1 MKIRHVLFVSALVL
15 VPARG
20 NAQWQADGT
29 PLSSAAGMQHFSKSV
44 SDGSGGIIVTWMDV
58 RGSVF
63 DIYAQRINSSGVAQW
78 PVDGVAVCAAAGN
91 QFAINIVSDGAG
103 GAIIAW
109 IDSRNDAGDIYAQRV
124 NASGTPMWAA
134 NGVPLCAAAGMQGSP
149 VIVADGSG
157 GAIVGWI
164 DERLPTSFG
173 DVYAQR
179 VNAAGAVQW
188 TANGVGVCVLSS
200 YQASP
205 SIASDGSGGAIMA
218 WTDYRNADYDI
229 FARRINSA
237 GVPQWVGNGIA
248 ICTESG
254 QQAGAMVVASA
265 SGSAF
270 IVWTDYRFGGID
282 VLMQKV
288 DASGNTLLS
297 LNGTYVSAA
306 ADAQYL
312 NSAISDGAGG
322 MYVVWT
328 DYRNLSDTDVYAQR
342 VNAAGEAQ
350 WMLYGVPVAALAY
363 NQTSPA
369 LVDDGANGAIVAWI
383 DSRSSVPQVY
393 SQRLKSS
400 GEPMWAL
407 NGVALSINPAQS
419 RDYCSVVS
427 DGAGGAIV
435 SWDVNY
441 GGFPDVYAQRVEG
454 DFGAW
459 GTPEPKLDTVE
470 DVPNDQGG
478 KVAVNWTRSGHDV
491 LPSSD
496 ISHYSVWRAVDAN
509 IPASTSG
516 IAGTSNDSWSVTP
529 DFNGPALVHER
540 IGTTDYYWEWVANQ
554 DASHDPAYSFAAST
568 REDSVASSTSTHY
581 FRVLAHTSNPSVL
594 FKSAVVSGHSVDNLA
609 PAAPL
614 VLTAQRVGTDV
625 QLHWNRAVAPDL
637 RDYAVYR
644 ATSSGVT
651 PVPINFLA
659 SAEDTVATDAN
670 APSSALYY
678 IVTAY
683 DVHANQSDPSN
694 EAYVGAL
701 TGIGNLP
708 AVTALTVLQNHPN
721 PFTATTEFQIGLPES
736 GDVRVE
742 VFDVAG
748 RRVMA
753 IDAKG
758 VKGWQRI
765 PFAARD
771 QGGRSLASGV
781 YFARVSAAG
790 KTITKKMVIA
800 R

>member
-1 MKIRHVLFVSALVL
+1 MNVRHMAILSLLLTA
-15 VPARG
+15 PTQG
-20 NAQWQADGT
+20 QAQWQRDGA
-29 PLSSAAGMQHFSKSV
+29 PLSAAAGMQHFSKSV
-44 SDGSGGIIVTWMDV
+44 PDGAGGMIVTWMDV

-63 DIYAQRINSSGVAQW
+63 DIYAQRINSSGVVQW
-78 PVDGVAVCAAAGN
+78 PVNGVAVCAAAGT
-91 QFAINIVSDGAG
+91 QFAPIIVSDGAG

-124 NASGTPMWAA
+124 NASGTSMWTV
-134 NGVPLCAAAGMQGSP
+134 NGVPLCTATGTQGSA
-149 VIVADGSG
+149 VVVADGSG
-157 GAIVGWI
+157 GAIVSWI
-164 DERLPTSFG
+164 DERLPTSLG

-179 VNAAGAVQW
+179 VNPAGAVQW
-188 TANGVGVCVLSS
+188 TANGVGVCVLTS

-205 SIASDGSGGAIMA
+205 AIASDGSGGAIVA
-218 WTDYRNADYDI
+218 WTDYRNSDYDI

-237 GVPQWVGNGIA
+237 GVPQWPGNGIA

-254 QQAGAMVVASA
+254 QQGGAMVVASA

-270 IVWTDYRFGGID
+270 ILWTDYRFGGVD

-288 DASGNTLLS
+288 DASGSTLLG
-297 LNGTYVSAA
+297 LNGVYVSAA
-306 ADAQYL
+306 NDAQYL

-322 MYVVWT
+322 MYVAWS
-328 DYRNLSDTDVYAQR
+328 DYRNLSDVDVYAQR
-342 VNAAGEAQ
+342 VNAAGESQ
-350 WMLYGVPVAALAY
+350 WMFYGVPVAALAY

-369 LVDDGANGAIVAWI
+369 LVYDGANGLIAAWV
-383 DSRSSVPQVY
+383 DNRSSVPHIY
-393 SQRLKSS
+393 TQRLKSS

-459 GTPEPKLDTVE
+459 GTPEPKLVTVE

-478 KVAVNWTRSGHDV
+478 KVAVNWTRSHHDA

-496 ISHYSVWRAVDAN
+496 ITHYSVWRAVDAN
-509 IPASTSG
+509 IPANTFG
-516 IAGTSNDSWSVTP
+516 TAGTSTESWSVAP
-529 DFNGPALVHER
+529 DFSGPALVHER

-554 DASHDPAYSFAAST
+554 NASHDPSYSFAAST

-581 FRVLAHTSNPSVL
+581 FRVLAHTSDPSVL

-609 PAAPL
+609 PPAPL
-614 VLTAQRVGTDV
+614 VLVAQRVGTDV

-683 DVHANQSDPSN
+683 DVHANQSHPSN
-694 EAYVGAL
+694 EAHVGSL

-708 AVTALTVLQNHPN
+708 SVTALTVLQNHPN

-736 GDVRVE
+736 GDVRVD

-748 RRVMA
+748 RRVMTM
-753 IDAKG
+753 DAKG

-771 QGGRSLASGV
+771 QRGRSLASGV